1 MHATRPFRRRWFR
14 IPPLPGRKRDY
25 YLLVLAGIDI
35 ILLQLS
41 QSFDVIV
48 SRQGRFLAIG
58 FDIFVLSLWGIDLL
72 MRTLKAENRLDYL
85 KRHWYEIAGIV
96 PFQIMRF
103 LLLLRG
109 AKLAIAFY
117 KLGRT
122 DEEISQSLTREIT
135 FRFRDIIVDSIA
147 DAVFLQSLRRVE
159 EVMMRLDYAAL
170 ARRAFHNHQ
179 EELTATVKESLL
191 SKSMMGELARVPFMQ
206 AFVDRTGEEVSTVI
220 TEVLEARVSG
230 EIMRE
235 ITREVL
241 AAMYDRVQRL
251 DLERLTRPEDAPPDH
266 PKPPTRP

>member
-1 MHATRPFRRRWFR
+1 MNAHRPARRRWFR

-25 YLLVLAGIDI
+25 YLLILAGIDI
-35 ILLQLS
+35 TLLQLS

-48 SRQGRFLAIG
+48 SRQGRFTAIG
-58 FDIFVLSLWGIDLL
+58 FDIFVISLWGLDLL
-72 MRTLKAENRLDYL
+72 TRTLKQENRLDYL
-85 KRHWYEIAGIV
+85 KRHWYELAGIF
-96 PFQIMRF
+96 PFQIVRF

-109 AKLAIAFY
+109 VKLAIAFY

-122 DEEISQSLTREIT
+122 DEEISQSLTRELT

-159 EVMMRLDYAAL
+159 EVMMRLNYATL
-170 ARRAFHNHQ
+170 ARRAFQNHQ
-179 EELTATVKESLL
+179 EELTEAVKQSLL

-206 AFVDRTGEEVSTVI
+206 GFVDRTGEDVSSVI
-220 TEVLEARVSG
+220 TEVLEAEVSG

-235 ITREVL
+235 ITKGIL

-251 DLERLTRPEDAPPDH
+251 DLERLTRPEDSPADEG
-266 PKPPTRP
+266 